1 MIVFFFLT
9 RLRASSSNFRHNLL
23 FPSKYEFSELN
34 TCSLMLNF
42 GIYSYLYCMAVRLG
56 KYSGSLGVCARKY
69 VFCAKTILM
78 YAEKFFSWNIYITC
92 AEKYLY
98 ECENIYLTAQKFF
111 GLRRNLWACA
121 KVFSPSAENY
131 VMRGNILKSRNFI
144 LFCAEIIT
152 SHAQ

>member
-1 MIVFFFLT
+1 MST
-9 RLRASSSNFRHNLL
+9 
-23 FPSKYEFSELN
+23 
-34 TCSLMLNF
+34 
-42 GIYSYLYCMAVRLG
+42 MAVRLG

-69 VFCAKTILM
+69 VLCAKTFLLCS
-78 YAEKFFSWNIYITC
+78 EKNFFPNIYITC
-92 AEKYLY
+92 TEKQLY

-121 KVFSPSAENY
+121 KIFGPSAENY
-131 VMRGNILKSRNFI
+131 VMRGNIFKSRNFI